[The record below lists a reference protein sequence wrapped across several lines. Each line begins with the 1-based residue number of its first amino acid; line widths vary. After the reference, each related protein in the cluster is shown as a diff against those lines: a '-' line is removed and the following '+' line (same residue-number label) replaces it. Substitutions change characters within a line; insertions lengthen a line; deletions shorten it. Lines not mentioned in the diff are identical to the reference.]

1 MSIHSYYPEM
11 GEAKPADVQGNITL
25 AHSGK
30 NWFIETPLDL
40 KGRGIL
46 FEQVLKAENL
56 TERGQYKAG
65 WAVYRVT
72 RAAMDKLAT
81 EYNFAREA
89 LLD

>member
-1 MSIHSYYPEM
+1 MSILSYYPEM

-25 AHSGK
+25 SRDGK
-30 NWFIETPLDL
+30 HWFIETPLSL

-46 FEQVLKAENL
+46 FEQVLQAKNL

-72 RAAMDKLAT
+72 RAAMNTLVK
-81 EYNFAREA
+81 EHNFAREA